1 VLACAG
7 LLALAAAG
15 QAVAAYA
22 PKLGV
27 QQASADTTIKL
38 GIPSTDDPTA
48 KLTFFAPAG
57 TAANLSASAGSTIGT
72 IDARADAGVLGAVV
86 PLKGSVEV
94 RAGDGTYL
102 SAGQQV
108 PIATA
113 AASCTGTTDH
123 AAYWVLAL
131 NAGPQSLELP
141 LFVDAVPASQPFAPL
156 VSFALTVCLPPPP
169 DLPDAQRAGFG
180 VEIFEASFTVQGVFS
195 APKAGDNLWRLLA
208 TPYSRVAGVPNDLG
222 SVEAQSFVETA
233 AVSLEAPRRTL
244 TRRAAAFQASGTVA
258 VEGLSDTSAGISL
271 ARGAVATRLAVF
283 AHPQP
288 RTDGRYSQRLAV
300 RRLAGRAQTLFLQ
313 AAATAP
319 QRDLAATVCKS
330 SFGVPCVGATA
341 GGFAVKSATRRVVVP
356 PLPRR
361 R

>member
-1 VLACAG
+1 VLGCAG

-15 QAVAAYA
+15 EAVAAYA

-27 QQASADTTIKL
+27 QQASAATTIRL
-38 GIPSTDDPTA
+38 AIPSTDDPTA
-48 KLTFFAPAG
+48 RLSFFAPAG
-57 TAANLSASAGSTIGT
+57 TTANLSASAGSTIGT
-72 IDARADAGVLGAVV
+72 IDARADAGVLGAAAV

-113 AASCTGTTDH
+113 AASCTGTTEH

-131 NAGPQSLELP
+131 KAGPQLLELP

-156 VSFALTVCLPPPP
+156 VAFALTVCLPPPE
-169 DLPDAQRAGFG
+169 AQRGGFG
-180 VEIFEASFTVQGVFS
+180 VEIVEASFTVQGVFS
-195 APKAGDNLWRLLA
+195 GPKAGDNLWRLLA
-208 TPYSRVAGVPNDLG
+208 TPYSRVASVPNDLG

-233 AVSLEAPRRTL
+233 TVSLEAPRRML
-244 TRRAAAFQASGTVA
+244 TRRAAAFRASGTVA
-258 VEGLSDTSAGISL
+258 VDGLSDTSAGISL
-271 ARGAVATRLAVF
+271 ARGAVATSLAVF

-288 RTDGRYSQRLAV
+288 RTDGTYSQRLAV